1 MGAGR
6 WSGRIAGLEAAQARL
21 ERWRQNRSQGERIPE
36 SLWAAAV
43 KLAETHGVA
52 RISTALRIDYYA
64 LKKRLGPVSTLASS
78 QPQGPVATFVELAS
92 PVRTDSREC
101 TVELENA
108 AGAKMRIH
116 IRGSELPDLP
126 ALSRSFWE
134 S

>member
-6 WSGRIAGLEAAQARL
+6 WSGSIAGLEAVRVRF

-36 SLWAAAV
+36 TLWTAAV

-52 RISTALRIDYYA
+52 KISTALRIDYYA
-64 LKKRLGPVSTLASS
+64 LKKRLGPASPLASS
-78 QPQGPVATFVELAS
+78 QPQGSVARFVELAS

-108 AGAKMRIH
+108 TGAKMRIH
-116 IRGSELPDLP
+116 VRGGEIPDLA

>member
-1 MGAGR
+1 VR
-6 WSGRIAGLEAAQARL
+6 F
-21 ERWRQNRSQGERIPE
+21 ERWRQTRSQGERIPE
-36 SLWAAAV
+36 SLWTAAV

-64 LKKRLGPVSTLASS
+64 LKKRLGPVSPRASS
-78 QPQGPVATFVELAS
+78 RPEGSVATFVELAS
-92 PVRTDSREC
+92 PVRVDSREC

-116 IRGSELPDLP
+116 VRGGELPDLA